1 MSNDRAENDNAGEIL
16 DLSHFFPFRLSIL
29 EKRVSESVAQYY
41 AARFNLTRY
50 EWRVMATLA
59 MHRSMSAKEVAN
71 FTGLDKMQV
80 SRAISSLK
88 QAELINQN
96 KSEQDRRA
104 SVLTLTIQGVELY
117 NQIVPRVM
125 AQEQK
130 LLQVLSA
137 EDQQTLHRLMETLSC
152 HAESLIED

>member
-1 MSNDRAENDNAGEIL
+1 MNNGRADSGNAGDIL

-80 SRAISSLK
+80 SRAISGLK
-88 QAELINQN
+88 QAELINQS
-96 KSEQDRRA
+96 KSERDRRT

-117 NQIVPRVM
+117 NQIVPQVM

-137 EDQQTLHRLMETLSC
+137 EDQQTLHRLMETLSS